1 MTFSLNK
8 PYFVKVSIKKV
19 GGKMPKFCPRGLWM
33 TPLNLLERSMTV
45 LIGINNGYGLG

>member
-1 MTFSLNK
+1 MTISLHK
-8 PYFVKVSIKKV
+8 PNFVEVSIKV
-19 GGKMPKFCPRGLWM
+19 GEKIQKFCPRGLWM